1 MSKKNKINIP
11 EDQKVK
17 CNTIIH
23 SASVAAG
30 GVGTGLAQI
39 PLADNAV
46 ITPIQI
52 GMIIALGKVFNQD
65 ISKTAAKAI
74 LGGATASFAGRGIS
88 QVLVGWIPGVGN
100 VINTA
105 TAAAVTEA
113 IGWMAVDSFSK
124 DEYKDIIA
132 SNPMTAEEMAE
143 KAESED
149 VKLKEQLK
157 TRVDEFLSGSK
168 NKKDNKDE
176 LYQLL
181 GELEKVLLDFPD
193 DEDYLKFHSDL
204 CDL

>member
-1 MSKKNKINIP
+1 M
-11 EDQKVK
+11 
-17 CNTIIH
+17 
-23 SASVAAG
+23 
-30 GVGTGLAQI
+30 
-39 PLADNAV
+39 
-46 ITPIQI
+46 
-52 GMIIALGKVFNQD
+52 
-65 ISKTAAKAI
+65 
-74 LGGATASFAGRGIS
+74 
-88 QVLVGWIPGVGN
+88 
-100 VINTA
+100 INTA

-132 SNPMTAEEMAE
+132 SNPMTTEEMAE

-193 DEDYLKFHSDL
+193 DEDYLKFYSDL